1 MFFFLIISKKQNDFQ
16 SFWGIDIWNK
26 YDKWAEE
33 KDFLCLS
40 TVCQLFV
47 KLVPLQSKV
56 GIIKDLPGDEGWN
69 FPDVWRGSLY
79 FSFVTRNP

>member
-1 MFFFLIISKKQNDFQ
+1 MGFFLIISKKQNDFQ

-26 YDKWAEE
+26 YDDKWAEE

-40 TVCQLFV
+40 TVCLFV
-47 KLVPLQSKV
+47 KLVRLQSKV

-69 FPDVWRGSLY
+69 FLDVWRGSLY
-79 FSFVTRNP
+79 F